1 MSLTPIIGIASA
13 LASIVLLLAGTPNQ
27 RLISGLRSGAIWSTA
42 VHLLAVT
49 AKPMKTLI
57 LLAGA
62 AALGFASPAIAKPGN
77 GHGNSHK
84 GHKGHSA
91 LLHGEHG
98 KGSLYG
104 KGIGG
109 CPPGHAKHPGVC
121 MPHGQ
126 FNKLFNVG
134 QRVPLGYRGLL
145 GYDG

>member
-1 MSLTPIIGIASA
+1 MSLTAIIGIASA
-13 LASIVLLLAGTPNQ
+13 LPSIVFLLFGTAHQ
-27 RLISGLRSGAIWSTA
+27 RLIFGLRSGAIRSTT
-42 VHLLAVT
+42 VHLPRIT
-49 AKPMKTLI
+49 SKPMKTLI

-77 GHGNSHK
+77 GHGKSHK
-84 GHKGHSA
+84 GHKGQSA

-109 CPPGHAKHPGVC
+109 CPPGHAKHPGIC

-126 FNKLFNVG
+126 YKKL
-134 QRVPLGYRGLL
+134 
-145 GYDG
+145 